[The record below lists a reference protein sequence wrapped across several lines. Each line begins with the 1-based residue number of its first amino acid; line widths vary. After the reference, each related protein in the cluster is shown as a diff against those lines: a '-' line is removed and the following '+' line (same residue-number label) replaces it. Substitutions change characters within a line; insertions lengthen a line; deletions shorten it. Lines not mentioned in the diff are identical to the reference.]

1 MLDVVM
7 LVSIV
12 AGGMDGRVD
21 GGSDGAKVLPIAGA
35 GVGIGNGGGEGSVE
49 GGSEGT
55 SVGAGV
61 GMSSVEGNCDGPGVG
76 RLTLKLPAVPVQVSS
91 APPLKPP
98 TLQDTSLLKNPP
110 HTYGAY
116 VPGGKHTD
124 AEL

>member
-1 MLDVVM
+1 MSRRDLVVGRSVG
-7 LVSIV
+7 L
-12 AGGMDGRVD
+12 GM
-21 GGSDGAKVLPIAGA
+21 GS
-35 GVGIGNGGGEGSVE
+35 GEGRRDIVCISVE
-49 GGSEGT
+49 FNVCT
-55 SVGAGV
+55 CVGAGV